1 LIWWTIAAELPLLAR
16 KMARRKQRW
25 LAPREKCAVHELEN
39 SITCDISARKF
50 LCNAS
55 GDAVT
60 APRRVRRSSPLTEQR
75 ATRGVFFG

>member
-1 LIWWTIAAELPLLAR
+1 VR
-16 KMARRKQRW
+16 G
-25 LAPREKCAVHELEN
+25 HELEN

-60 APRRVRRSSPLTEQR
+60 APRRVRRFVT
-75 ATRGVFFG
+75 ADGTTRDARCFLWLIWSTAVLPVHTCEIGEGFGSAYPVP